1 MESSKRLRENI
12 QQTMAQSNSDL
23 NAQKNATE
31 FAMRRRIHEAEQAK
45 DELNWQK
52 KQVTYIFHPKIDF
65 CRNPKLLFCPSSFL
79 RLILIT

>member
-1 MESSKRLRENI
+1 MESSKRLRENV
-12 QQTMAQSNSDL
+12 QQTIAQSTSDL

-52 KQVTYIFHPKIDF
+52 KQVIKYQSYF
-65 CRNPKLLFCPSSFL
+65 
-79 RLILIT
+79 

>member
-12 QQTMAQSNSDL
+12 QQTIAQSTSDL

-52 KQVTYIFHPKIDF
+52 KQVIKY
-65 CRNPKLLFCPSSFL
+65 
-79 RLILIT
+79 